1 MGGINM
7 AFTGLSRTAPFASS
21 GAQKLIVC
29 PRGSTVAH
37 AAELAGKLKLYVE
50 AGKANPS
57 PPVGPMLGSRGINI
71 MAFCKEYNALT
82 KDKKGMVPVEISYFM
97 DKTIKLELKTPPA
110 PFLVKKAVG
119 VEKGVMN
126 PAREKCGTITGA
138 QIEEI
143 AKVKLPDMNTKELE
157 KAMSQIEGTCKGM
170 GVKFEDGYEKKGP

>member
-1 MGGINM
+1 MGEPGINM

-82 KDKKGMVPVEISYFM
+82 ADKIGSVIPVEITLYE
-97 DKTIKLELKTPPA
+97 DKSFSIKLKTSPA
-110 PFLVKKAVG
+110 SILIKKASGIVKGSSNPKQQLVG
-119 VEKGVMN
+119 SLSKEQVK
-126 PAREKCGTITGA
+126 
-138 QIEEI
+138 EI
-143 AKVKLPDMNTKELE
+143 AVSKIVDLNCTSTESAIRTVL
-157 KAMSQIEGTCKGM
+157 GTCEGM
-170 GVKFEDGYEKKGP
+170 GVKVDA